1 MEVTVKAILKL
12 KEDSTQETQIKPTPV
27 IAQQR
32 PVTGKKFT
40 KEPTLMK
47 DFLKSQEL
55 AKQSKNLPEKRVKLS
70 ETNEKKAESSP
81 DKETK
86 NARKKRERKE
96 LAKKESANKRKN
108 ESLSDS

>member
-1 MEVTVKAILKL
+1 MEVTVKAILKP
-12 KEDSTQETQIKPTPV
+12 KEDSTQESNIKPPV
-27 IAQQR
+27 VVAQQR

-55 AKQSKNLPEKRVKLS
+55 AKASKNLPEKRVKLS
-70 ETNEKKAESSP
+70 DIKEKKAESSP

-96 LAKKESANKRKN
+96 LAK
-108 ESLSDS
+108 